1 MRFQCAENYVLG
13 DAIAAITVVFAL
25 KKADCDEFHG
35 NDENLFFSLICIYLE
50 IRVSSKC
57 NVPSILSIGFSSDRT
72 RAVIRPN

>member
-25 KKADCDEFHG
+25 KKADCAEFHG
-35 NDENLFFSLICIYLE
+35 NDENLFFSLICIYFE

-57 NVPSILSIGFSSDRT
+57 NVPSILSIGFSSDQT